1 MACDG
6 RDVGVL
12 GVATDLNDV
21 CFDGLR
27 IDELGLEDAVAA
39 GLSTGL
45 LDLEEDDSAQMT
57 APILISDFPEMVS
70 WRWRTCGGMFTA
82 VGTGGNS
89 SSGEDDFA
97 RDFSTGGALMVCTF
111 EREGEGEGE
120 SRRSLGRSVGGS
132 SVGTAFRMMDVRR
145 PEGRTFSGT
154 LNSLGVVRPR
164 EDASS

>member
-12 GVATDLNDV
+12 GVVTDLNDV

-27 IDELGLEDAVAA
+27 MDELGLEEAVPA
-39 GLSTGL
+39 GLSTRL
-45 LDLEEDDSAQMT
+45 LDEDDSAQMT
-57 APILISDFPEMVS
+57 APILISDLAEMVS